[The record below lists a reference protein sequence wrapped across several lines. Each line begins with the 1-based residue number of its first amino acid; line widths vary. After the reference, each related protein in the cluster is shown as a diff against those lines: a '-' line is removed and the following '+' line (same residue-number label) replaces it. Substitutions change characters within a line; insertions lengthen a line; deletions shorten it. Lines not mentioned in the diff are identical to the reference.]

1 VIGRETDDLT
11 YDGVASSVL
20 NYVQE
25 SAFSSQILGKLKHLN
40 LVDFLE
46 RRKRIYDRD
55 DDH

>member
-1 VIGRETDDLT
+1 MIGRETDDLT